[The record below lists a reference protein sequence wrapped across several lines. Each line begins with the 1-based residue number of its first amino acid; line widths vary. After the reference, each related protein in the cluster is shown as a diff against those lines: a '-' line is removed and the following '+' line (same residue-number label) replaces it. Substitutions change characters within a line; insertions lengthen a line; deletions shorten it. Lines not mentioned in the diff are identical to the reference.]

1 MPAAAEP
8 RAPAVGCAYF
18 GSRIV
23 RHVELDMQDLARRG
37 FNAVLHTFSENDLA
51 YYRETMQRIVEASH
65 ANGLEVQMN
74 PWGVGRTFGG
84 EAESRFVVLRPDACQ
99 VLDDGRPV
107 PAGCLNHPDYRAY
120 CRDWADAALEAGA
133 DLTFWD
139 EPHWVVPAHVGIDDP
154 ERERWGCRCDVCR
167 ERFGGEMP
175 SELTDEVLAFREAS
189 LVDFLGEMVAH
200 VRSRGGRSTICLLP
214 AVEGAHGVRDW
225 DAVAALPGLDV
236 FATDPYWHD
245 IGEPAR
251 EFVARYAHLLADAAA
266 RAEVTAE
273 LWLPAFRLTNADV
286 PDFVGAL
293 DAARAAGIPRLWV
306 WGYEACAHM
315 SHLATPDSPQVWE
328 AVSAAMTGGDALD
341 SLATEQRGTVADLDR
356 RSTRELVELMVH
368 AEAEVPAAVVAVSS
382 ELAESADAVAE
393 RLARSGRLIYVGAGS
408 SGRLAAVDAY
418 ECETT
423 FSMPPGSVV
432 ALVAGGGASGAE
444 QEAAEDDGAAGE
456 LDMMSLSPRERDVV
470 VAISASGRTPY
481 VLGALRA
488 ARAAGAHTIAVTCVE
503 RSELSQL
510 ADREIAVV
518 VGPEVLAGSTRLK
531 AGTAQKLVLNTLSTV
546 AMIRLGKTYG
556 DLMVDVAATNEKLRA
571 RVRRIVRLATGA
583 PPDRADAALEAAEG
597 NAKVAIVSL
606 LAGVDAPTA
615 RARLAQSNDDV
626 RHAIEA
632 Q

>member
-8 RAPAVGCAYF
+8 RAPAIGCAYF

-23 RHVELDMQDLARRG
+23 RHVERDMEDLARRG

-51 YYRETMQRIVEASH
+51 YYRETMKRIVDVSH
-65 ANGLEVQMN
+65 AHGLEVQMN

-84 EAESRFVVLRPDACQ
+84 EAESRFVMLRPDACQ
-99 VLDDGRPV
+99 VLDDGRRV

-139 EPHWVVPAHVGIDDP
+139 EPHWVVPIHVGIDDP
-154 ERERWGCRCDVCR
+154 ERKRWGCRCEVCR

-175 SELTDEVLAFREAS
+175 TGLTDDVLAFREAS

-225 DAVAALPGLDV
+225 DAVAQLPGLDV

-245 IGEPAR
+245 VDDSPR
-251 EFVARYAHLLADAAA
+251 EFVERYARLLSDAAE
-266 RAEVTAE
+266 RADVTAE
-273 LWLPAFRLTNADV
+273 LWLPAFRLTSGDV
-286 PDFVGAL
+286 PGFVDAL
-293 DAARAAGIPRLWV
+293 AAARDAAIPRLWV

-328 AVSAAMTGGDALD
+328 AVSAAMTKADSLDA
-341 SLATEQRGTVADLDR
+341 LATEQRGSVADLDR
-356 RSTRELVELMVH
+356 RSTRELVELM
-368 AEAEVPAAVVAVSS
+368 AEEEAAVPAAVAAVST
-382 ELAESADAVAE
+382 EVARVVDAIAE
-393 RLARSGRLIYVGAGS
+393 RLAQGGRLIYVGAGS

-444 QEAAEDDGAAGE
+444 QEAAEDDAAAGE
-456 LDMMSLSPRERDVV
+456 LDVMGLSPRELDVV
-470 VAISASGRTPY
+470 VGISASGRTPY
-481 VLGALRA
+481 VAGALRA
-488 ARAAGAHTIAVTCVE
+488 ARAAGAYTVAVTSVE
-503 RSELSQL
+503 RSELSRL

-518 VGPEVLAGSTRLK
+518 VGPEVVAGSTRLK
-531 AGTAQKLVLNTLSTV
+531 AGTAQKLVLNALSTV
-546 AMIRLGKTYG
+546 AMIRLGKTFG
-556 DLMVDVAATNEKLRA
+556 NLMVDVAATNDKLRA

-583 PPDRADAALEAAEG
+583 PPDRADAALEAADG

-615 RARLAQSNDDV
+615 RQRLAQSNDDV

-632 Q
+632 R